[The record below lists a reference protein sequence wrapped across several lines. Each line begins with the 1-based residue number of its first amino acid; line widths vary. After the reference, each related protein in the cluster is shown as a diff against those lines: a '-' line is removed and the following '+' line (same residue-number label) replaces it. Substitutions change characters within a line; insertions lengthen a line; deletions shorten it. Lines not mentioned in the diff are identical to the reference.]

1 MGDTASL
8 GLNLASAATSAMG
21 QYRQAGAITEQGQ
34 YAAQAALQNAT
45 LAKAQAT
52 DATTRGAYA
61 ESLQRQGTRQL
72 IGSQRAALAA
82 QGVDIGSGTALDVQ
96 SSTAYLGE
104 LDALMVR
111 NNAAREAWGY
121 QVEAGGYTQQA
132 QMAKAQAENTAA
144 GMRGQAFNTLLT
156 GALDTYGKYRTTI
169 GQPAKDAAA
178 ATAKAFAK
186 SPKNTGF
193 SVGY

>member
-1 MGDTASL
+1 MGETASL
-8 GLNLASAATSAMG
+8 GLNLASAATSAIG
-21 QYRQAGAITEQGQ
+21 QYRQAGAVTEQGQ
-34 YAAQAALQNAT
+34 YAAQAALTNAS
-45 LAKAQAT
+45 LAKQQAT
-52 DATTRGAYA
+52 DAATRGAYA

-82 QGVDIGSGTALDVQ
+82 QGVDIGSGSALDVQ
-96 SSTAYLGE
+96 SSTAYQGE

-121 QVEAGGYTQQA
+121 QVEAGSYTQQA
-132 QMAKAQAENTAA
+132 QVAKAQAEATAA
-144 GMRGQAFNTLLT
+144 GLRGQAVNTLLT

-169 GQPAKDAAA
+169 AQPRAEAAA
-178 ATAKAFAK
+178 ATAKAFVK

-193 SVGY
+193 TVGY